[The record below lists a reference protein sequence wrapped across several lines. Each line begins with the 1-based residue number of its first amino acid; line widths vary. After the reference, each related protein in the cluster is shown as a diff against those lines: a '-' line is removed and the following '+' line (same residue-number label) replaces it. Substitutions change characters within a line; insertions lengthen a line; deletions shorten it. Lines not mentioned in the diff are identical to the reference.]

1 MNGLRLRINTTANDS
16 VGNYTSTYDGANT
29 FLLSRGG
36 VVSVDYTLT
45 AGPGSTGSIETTTFK
60 LDGNDITIRL
70 KQGYAQLDG
79 SNFTFNVQ
87 NTTIYDANVLSVN
100 NARASVTPT

>member
-1 MNGLRLRINTTANDS
+1 MNGLRLCINTTANDS

-36 VVSVDYTLT
+36 VVAVDYTLT

-79 SNFTFNVQ
+79 SNFTFNV
-87 NTTIYDANVLSVN
+87 
-100 NARASVTPT
+100 

>member
-36 VVSVDYTLT
+36 VVAVDYTLT
-45 AGPGSTGSIETTTFK
+45 TDPASAGSSETAIFN
-60 LDGNDITIRL
+60 LDGNDINIELT
-70 KQGYAQLDG
+70 QGYAQLDS
-79 SNFTFNVQ
+79 SNFTFNV
-87 NTTIYDANVLSVN
+87 
-100 NARASVTPT
+100 